1 MATYRKR
8 GDKWEY
14 RVSYKDPFTLKYKIK
29 SKSGFKTKKEAQKAA
44 AEQEKQIAA
53 GFEFDTETMSL
64 EQFLF
69 SWLHEY
75 KKDTVR
81 KNTYEL
87 HERNIKNHILPY
99 FKNIKITDIKP
110 IMYQK
115 FLNFLT
121 DQGYSK
127 RTVEIIHGTMF
138 NAFSK
143 AVIIGKL
150 AKNHCSV

>member
-1 MATYRKR
+1 MATFRKR

-14 RVSYKDPFTLKYKIK
+14 RVSFKDPFTLKYKIK

-75 KKDTVR
+75 KKTP
-81 KNTYEL
+81 L
-87 HERNIKNHILPY
+87 ERIHMNSTNETSRIIFFLTSKTSRLQILNLLCIKNS
-99 FKNIKITDIKP
+99 
-110 IMYQK
+110 
-115 FLNFLT
+115 LT
-121 DQGYSK
+121 
-127 RTVEIIHGTMF
+127 F
-138 NAFSK
+138 
-143 AVIIGKL
+143 
-150 AKNHCSV
+150 